1 MTTTAP
7 PLAERASTDRRPA
20 LMLTVLLIG
29 QFMAMLDITIVNV
42 AMPTMGTDLHASGA
56 ALQLIVSGYTI
67 SYAMLLITCAR
78 LGELLGHRRL
88 FWLGVMGFTASSLLC
103 GLAPNSLLLIIARF
117 VQGAAA
123 AVMMPQIM
131 STIQKQFTGAARTR
145 ALSAFSAVIAVGAV
159 AGQILGGVLVSADIL
174 GTGWRPVF
182 LVNVP
187 VGIVVAML
195 VPRLMPADGP
205 RGTRKLDLLG
215 LAIAVPS
222 VFLIVLPLVLGH
234 EDGWPAWSFLC
245 MGLGLVLAAV
255 FVAVERRV
263 AARGGDPLLK
273 IDVLRI
279 PGVATGLT
287 ALSAGIIAYGG
298 SLFAIGLHLQSG
310 LGDSALRAGL
320 TFAPT
325 GVAFGLCSFYWRRL
339 PDRVHHLLTPIGF
352 TIAALAYAALAFTL
366 DAGSSGGTGLLVE
379 LALLG
384 FGMGIGYSPL
394 LMNSLVHVPTR
405 SAADAS
411 GLMTTTVQLGQ
422 VVAVATFGSLFLSL
436 AGQPQPH
443 ASAHAVATTL
453 DWLAG
458 LLLVGALIAALLART
473 IVRARRVSV
482 PATG

>member
-7 PLAERASTDRRPA
+7 PIVEHTTADRRPT

-103 GLAPNSLLLIIARF
+103 GLAPNALTLIIARF

-145 ALSAFSAVIAVGAV
+145 ALSAYSAVIAVGAV
-159 AGQILGGVLVSADIL
+159 AGQIVGGLLVSADIL

-187 VGIVVAML
+187 VGVLVAVL

-205 RGTRKLDLLG
+205 RGTRRLDLLG
-215 LAIAVPS
+215 LSIAVPS

-234 EDGWPAWSFLC
+234 EDGWPAWSFVC
-245 MGLGLVLAAV
+245 IALGLALAAV
-255 FVAVERRV
+255 FVRVERRV

-273 IDVLRI
+273 VDVLRI
-279 PGVATGLT
+279 PGVATGLG

-298 SLFAIGLHLQSG
+298 SLFTIGLHLQSG

-339 PDRVHHLLTPIGF
+339 PDRVHHVLTPIGF
-352 TIAALAYAALAFTL
+352 TIAALAYAAVALTL
-366 DAGSSGGTGLLVE
+366 RAGSGGGTGLLLE

-411 GLMTTTVQLGQ
+411 GLLTTTVQLGQ
-422 VVAVATFGSLFLSL
+422 VVAVATFGSLFLTL
-436 AGQPQPH
+436 AGEAQPH
-443 ASAHAVATTL
+443 ASAHAVSTTL
-453 DWLAG
+453 DWLAV
-458 LLLVGALIAALLART
+458 LLLLGALIAVLLTRT
-473 IVRARRVSV
+473 IARARRSTRTVSD
-482 PATG
+482 

>member
-7 PLAERASTDRRPA
+7 PLVERAATDRRPA

-88 FWLGVMGFTASSLLC
+88 FWLGVMGFTVSSLLC

-117 VQGAAA
+117 IQGAAA

-187 VGIVVAML
+187 VGIVVAIL

-234 EDGWPAWSFLC
+234 EDGWPAWAFLC
-245 MGLGLVLAAV
+245 MGLGLVLAAM
-255 FVAVERRV
+255 FVMVERRV

-279 PGVATGLT
+279 PGVATGLI

-298 SLFAIGLHLQSG
+298 SLFTIGLHLQSG

-352 TIAALAYAALAFTL
+352 TIAAFAYAAVAFTL
-366 DAGSSGGTGLLVE
+366 DAGSGGGPVLLAE

-422 VVAVATFGSLFLSL
+422 VIAVATFGSLFLSL

-473 IVRARRVSV
+473 IVRARRV
-482 PATG
+482 TG

>member
-7 PLAERASTDRRPA
+7 PLVERAAADRRPA

-187 VGIVVAML
+187 VGIVVAIL

-245 MGLGLVLAAV
+245 MGLGLALAVV

-263 AARGGDPLLK
+263 AAQGGDPLLK

-279 PGVATGLT
+279 PGVATGLI

-352 TIAALAYAALAFTL
+352 TIAALAYAAVGFTL
-366 DAGSSGGTGLLVE
+366 NAGSGGGTVLLAE

-422 VVAVATFGSLFLSL
+422 VIAVATFGSLFLSL
-436 AGQPQPH
+436 AGQSQPH

-473 IVRARRVSV
+473 IVRARRVS
-482 PATG
+482 G

>member
-7 PLAERASTDRRPA
+7 PLVERAATDRRPA

-117 VQGAAA
+117 IQGAAA

-187 VGIVVAML
+187 VGIVVAIL
-195 VPRLMPADGP
+195 VPRLMPADGR

-234 EDGWPAWSFLC
+234 EDGWPAWAFLC
-245 MGLGLVLAAV
+245 IALGLVLAAV
-255 FVAVERRV
+255 FVMVERRV

-279 PGVATGLT
+279 PGVATGLI

-298 SLFAIGLHLQSG
+298 SLFTIGLHLQSG

-339 PDRVHHLLTPIGF
+339 PDRVHHVLTPIGF
-352 TIAALAYAALAFTL
+352 TIAAFAYAAVAFTL
-366 DAGSSGGTGLLVE
+366 DAGSGGGPVLLAE

-422 VVAVATFGSLFLSL
+422 VIAVATFGSLFLSL

-473 IVRARRVSV
+473 IGRARRV
-482 PATG
+482 TG

>member
-7 PLAERASTDRRPA
+7 PLVERAATDRRPA

-88 FWLGVMGFTASSLLC
+88 FWLGVMGFTVSSLLC

-117 VQGAAA
+117 IQGAAA

-187 VGIVVAML
+187 VGIVVAIL

-234 EDGWPAWSFLC
+234 EDGWPAWAFLC
-245 MGLGLVLAAV
+245 MGLGLVLAAM

-279 PGVATGLT
+279 PGVATGLI

-298 SLFAIGLHLQSG
+298 SLFTIGLHLQSG

-339 PDRVHHLLTPIGF
+339 PDRVHHVLTPIGF
-352 TIAALAYAALAFTL
+352 TIAAFAYAAVAFTL
-366 DAGSSGGTGLLVE
+366 DAGSGGGPVLLAE

-422 VVAVATFGSLFLSL
+422 VIAVATFGSLFLSL

-473 IVRARRVSV
+473 IVRARRV
-482 PATG
+482 TG

>member
-1 MTTTAP
+1 
-7 PLAERASTDRRPA
+7 
-20 LMLTVLLIG
+20 MLTVLLTG

-42 AMPTMGTDLHASGA
+42 AIPTMATDLHASGA
-56 ALQLIVSGYTI
+56 AVQLIVSGYTI

-88 FWLGVMGFTASSLLC
+88 FWFGVMAFTASSLLC
-103 GLAPNSLLLIIARF
+103 GLAPNALSLIIARF
-117 VQGAAA
+117 IQGAAA

-187 VGIVVAML
+187 VGIVVAVL

-205 RGTRKLDLLG
+205 RGARKLDLLG

-222 VFLIVLPLVLGH
+222 VFLVVLPLVLGH

-245 MGLGLVLAAV
+245 IGIGLVLAAV

-263 AARGGDPLLK
+263 AARGGDPLLR

-279 PGVATGLT
+279 PGVATGLL

-352 TIAALAYAALAFTL
+352 TIAALAYGALAVTL
-366 DAGSSGGTGLLVE
+366 DAGVSGAALLAE

-394 LMNSLVHVPTR
+394 LMNSLVHVPIR

-422 VVAVATFGSLFLSL
+422 VIAVATFGSLFLSL
-436 AGQPQPH
+436 AGQPRPH

-453 DWLAG
+453 GWLAC

-473 IVRARRVSV
+473 IVRARRVS
-482 PATG
+482 G

>member
-7 PLAERASTDRRPA
+7 PLVERAATDRRPA

-117 VQGAAA
+117 IQGAAA

-187 VGIVVAML
+187 VGIVVAIL
-195 VPRLMPADGP
+195 VPRLMPADGR

-234 EDGWPAWSFLC
+234 EDGWPAWAFLC
-245 MGLGLVLAAV
+245 MALGLVLAAV
-255 FVAVERRV
+255 FVMVERRV

-279 PGVATGLT
+279 PGVATGLI

-298 SLFAIGLHLQSG
+298 SLFTIGLHLQSG

-339 PDRVHHLLTPIGF
+339 PDRVHHVLTPIGF
-352 TIAALAYAALAFTL
+352 TIAAFAYAAVAFTL
-366 DAGSSGGTGLLVE
+366 DAGSGGGPVLLAE

-422 VVAVATFGSLFLSL
+422 VIAVATFGSLFLSL

-473 IVRARRVSV
+473 IGRARRV
-482 PATG
+482 TG

>member
-7 PLAERASTDRRPA
+7 PLVEHAATDRRSA

-42 AMPTMGTDLHASGA
+42 AMPTMATDLHASGA

-88 FWLGVMGFTASSLLC
+88 FWLGVLGFTASSLLC
-103 GLAPNSLLLIIARF
+103 GLAPNATLLIIARF

-131 STIQKQFTGAARTR
+131 STIQKQFTGTARTR

-187 VGIVVAML
+187 VGIVVAIL

-234 EDGWPAWSFLC
+234 EDGWPAWAFLC

-279 PGVATGLT
+279 PGVATGLI

-339 PDRVHHLLTPIGF
+339 PDRVHHLLTPVGF
-352 TIAALAYAALAFTL
+352 TIAALAYGALAFTL
-366 DAGSSGGTGLLVE
+366 DAGSGGGAVLLAE

-411 GLMTTTVQLGQ
+411 GLLTTTVQLGQ
-422 VVAVATFGSLFLSL
+422 VIAVATFGSLFLSL

-453 DWLAG
+453 GWLAC
-458 LLLVGALIAALLART
+458 LLLIGALVAALLART
-473 IVRARRVSV
+473 IVRARRVS
-482 PATG
+482 G

>member
-7 PLAERASTDRRPA
+7 PLVERAATDRRPA

-117 VQGAAA
+117 IQGAAA

-187 VGIVVAML
+187 VGIVVAIL
-195 VPRLMPADGP
+195 VPRLMPADGR

-222 VFLIVLPLVLGH
+222 VFLIVVPLVLGH
-234 EDGWPAWSFLC
+234 EDGWPAWAFLC
-245 MGLGLVLAAV
+245 IALGLVLAAV
-255 FVAVERRV
+255 FVMVERRV

-279 PGVATGLT
+279 PGVATGLI

-298 SLFAIGLHLQSG
+298 SLFTIGLHLQSG

-339 PDRVHHLLTPIGF
+339 PDRVHHVLTPIGF
-352 TIAALAYAALAFTL
+352 TIAAFAYAAVAFTL
-366 DAGSSGGTGLLVE
+366 DAGSGGGPVLLAE

-422 VVAVATFGSLFLSL
+422 VIAVATFGSLFLSL

-473 IVRARRVSV
+473 IGRARRV
-482 PATG
+482 TG

>member
-1 MTTTAP
+1 MTITAP
-7 PLAERASTDRRPA
+7 PLAERPATGRRPA

-56 ALQLIVSGYTI
+56 ALQLIVSGYAI

-88 FWLGVMGFTASSLLC
+88 FWLGVIGFTASSLLC

-145 ALSAFSAVIAVGAV
+145 ALSAFSAVIAVGTV
-159 AGQILGGVLVSADIL
+159 AGQILGGLLVSADIL

-187 VGIVVAML
+187 VGVVVAIL

-215 LAIAVPS
+215 LAIAIPA
-222 VFLIVLPLVLGH
+222 VFLVVLPLVLGH
-234 EDGWPAWSFLC
+234 EDGWPAWSLVC
-245 MGLGLVLAAV
+245 IGLGLMLAAL

-279 PGVATGLT
+279 PGMATGLT

-298 SLFAIGLHLQSG
+298 SLFTIGLHLQSG

-352 TIAALAYAALAFTL
+352 TIAALAYAAVAFTL
-366 DAGSSGGTGLLVE
+366 DAGSSGGPLLLAE

-422 VVAVATFGSLFLSL
+422 VIAVATFGSLFLSL
-436 AGQPQPH
+436 AGRSRPH

-453 DWLAG
+453 DWLAV
-458 LLLVGALIAALLART
+458 LLLLGALVAAALART
-473 IVRARRVSV
+473 IVRARRV
-482 PATG
+482 TG